1 MAANLPYT
9 PSVPPAYSTS
19 MVSAPGPD
27 ARAHYTVPTAHTY
40 TQLPHRP
47 EYHHNDTQR
56 DEHRSSRS
64 KNASGAHSKHRTHS
78 PAEHLFFRT
87 PTPEPMSSVD
97 SYSDSAGYESADSR
111 ADANTT
117 PKRSR
122 SGMYDVRS
130 KSSPR
135 SAKPVKPAKAK
146 AKAKAKGSKP
156 AKARSRPRARF
167 TDDDY
172 DVDDETL
179 PLPPRRPKDMHRI
192 VSLLIL
198 LFGTAGGA
206 IASASRAHGKGLGRY
221 TTRKAILGA
230 LIGALIT
237 SAARTRY
244 LFRKAKER
252 QLLQPYGMGD
262 YGGRDKVARSL
273 RKKEKDIETALDYEN
288 KRVRSK
294 KRASRS
300 MSDETIGDG
309 RDSVAQTLQE
319 RASDMRTELDY
330 GLAGSVERAGERK
343 AQRRRRR
350 RYERHH
356 DDG

>member
-47 EYHHNDTQR
+47 EYHHSDTHHH
-56 DEHRSSRS
+56 EHRSSRS
-64 KNASGAHSKHRTHS
+64 ENASGAHSKHRTHS

-97 SYSDSAGYESADSR
+97 SYTDSAGYESADSR
-111 ADANTT
+111 AHANTT
-117 PKRSR
+117 SKRSR
-122 SGMYDVRS
+122 SGMYGVRS

-146 AKAKAKGSKP
+146 AKSVKP
-156 AKARSRPRARF
+156 ANARSRPRARF
-167 TDDDY
+167 ADDDDD
-172 DVDDETL
+172 DVGTV
-179 PLPPRRPKDMHRI
+179 PPRRPNNMHRI

-198 LFGTAGGA
+198 LFGAAGGA
-206 IASASRAHGKGLGRY
+206 IASASRAHGKGMGRY
-221 TTRKAILGA
+221 TTRKALMGA

-244 LFRKAKER
+244 LFRRAKGR
-252 QLLQPYGMGD
+252 QRLHPYEMSD
-262 YGGRDKVARSL
+262 YDGRDKTARSF
-273 RKKEKDIETALDYEN
+273 RKKEKDMETALDYEN
-288 KRVRSK
+288 KRARSK

-300 MSDETIGDG
+300 MSHETIGDG